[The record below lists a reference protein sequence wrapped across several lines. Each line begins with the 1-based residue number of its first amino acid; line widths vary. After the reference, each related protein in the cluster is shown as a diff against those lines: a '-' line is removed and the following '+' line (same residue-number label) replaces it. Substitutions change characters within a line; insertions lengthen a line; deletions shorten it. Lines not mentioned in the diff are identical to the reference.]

1 MEAMLRGRAKDNF
14 VTHRFGV
21 IPPGLP
27 VGPWCDHRRKGS
39 IRGKTTPQHSGVE
52 LTLAHPD
59 PFHTA
64 AKGEANLPSNTP
76 VAGLETLKLSI

>member
-1 MEAMLRGRAKDNF
+1 MLRGRAKDNF
-14 VTHRFGV
+14 VTHRFVV
-21 IPPGLP
+21 IP
-27 VGPWCDHRRKGS
+27 PWCDHRRKGS